1 MDASTKKISPLA
13 KTTENKQL
21 WRNIESI
28 SNDSVLT
35 DFKIQ
40 FSHKCEVKPLP
51 FNSWLENL
59 EILPLPFHA
68 QNRLCLIQNIKL
80 RMYSQI
86 KRMYVLTHDS
96 ILV

>member
-1 MDASTKKISPLA
+1 MDANTKKISPLA

-40 FSHKCEVKPLP
+40 FSHNVK
-51 FNSWLENL
+51 
-59 EILPLPFHA
+59 
-68 QNRLCLIQNIKL
+68 
-80 RMYSQI
+80 
-86 KRMYVLTHDS
+86 
-96 ILV
+96 